1 MRVDPQGA
9 KVLLCLQPTD
19 MRKSFDTLAALI
31 QESLRHDPFSGQ
43 CFVFRNK
50 AGNRIKIL
58 AWDGSG
64 LTLYYKRLESGQ
76 FVWPAL
82 NAKGHFVMHAIQ
94 LQALLEG
101 MDWRRIQNTEVTKPT
116 VAA

>member
-1 MRVDPQGA
+1 MRIDPQGA

-31 QESLRHDPFSGQ
+31 QETLMADPFSGQ

-58 AWDGSG
+58 TWDGSG
-64 LTLYYKRLESGQ
+64 LALYYKRLESGQ

-82 NAKGHFVMHAIQ
+82 NHEGCFVMHAIQ

-101 MDWRRIQNTEVTKPT
+101 MDWRRVQTPAIKKP
-116 VAA
+116 VFAA